1 MKGYQKQN
9 SQARCTFISPFQHT
23 WTRAATCWCLRLALL
38 GSSHARSRGHN
49 MSSGTLCSRP
59 IFWKMQR
66 QQRLTLS
73 GASFLQWPLCRCLPL
88 SATRWATNCVDNTRT
103 GTSKA
108 PSKEPMFVEYSGK
121 KLDASANSER
131 SRSEAPSLL
140 HSRDDKAC
148 HAQMT
153 TLASAATSLR
163 EQVRQAEWGAFN
175 SVPRH
180 LHGILVLL
188 SSSSSTSPSSENT
201 GEQQTW
207 ISPTWIEKHDP
218 SL

>member
-1 MKGYQKQN
+1 M
-9 SQARCTFISPFQHT
+9 
-23 WTRAATCWCLRLALL
+23 
-38 GSSHARSRGHN
+38 
-49 MSSGTLCSRP
+49 
-59 IFWKMQR
+59 
-66 QQRLTLS
+66 
-73 GASFLQWPLCRCLPL
+73 
-88 SATRWATNCVDNTRT
+88 DNTRT

-153 TLASAATSLR
+153 TLVSAATSLR

-180 LHGILVLL
+180 LHGILFLR

-218 SL
+218 SLRRRGQYTRLTHLRTSTVGTQVWVLPLLFRSPPCAQRFCAWHHLA